1 MGKEIKVYFK
11 RTLPN
16 EREIFSGQS
25 KRVAISGEEDD
36 YASYV
41 ETDMRI
47 SVNDVGDIYL
57 YDYTSSDSSI
67 FIYSDQLEHFE
78 EALKIAFA
86 QRKLNP

>member
-16 EREIFSGQS
+16 EREVFSGQS
-25 KRVAISGEEDD
+25 KRVAVSGEEDD
-36 YASYV
+36 YSSCV
-41 ETDMRI
+41 ETDIHI
-47 SVNDVGDIYL
+47 SVNNTGDVYLSDDI
-57 YDYTSSDSSI
+57 SSDSGV

-86 QRKLNP
+86 QRELNP